1 MKIGILTQPLQ
12 NNYGGLLQNYALQ
25 QVLRRLGQEACT
37 INLRYKKKHSLKL
50 LFWRLVRL
58 LLSEIAGRKIR
69 IYSTPTHKEAAVLF
83 KHTRAFVENNISTT
97 EPIFAKL
104 KPESLC
110 DYGFGAYIV
119 GSDQVWRPRYSPQL
133 PSFFLDFLANNT
145 AVKKIAYA
153 ASFGVNAWEFS
164 EAQTSEFGRL
174 LRGFDAVSVREDSGV
189 DMCRR
194 HFGLQASLMPDP
206 VLLLEP
212 ADYSLLTARAQLP
225 QSEGELFT
233 YILDKTAEKDRIVHY
248 IAQKQG
254 LKAFSTG
261 PGKNKAGAGR
271 NLQDY
276 ILPPVEAWLKSFMDA
291 RFVITDSF
299 HGTVFSILFNKPF
312 ITLANH
318 SRGLSRLSSLL
329 EVFELSD
336 RLLHTAGKSPLSA
349 LDQLNDIDWAKTN
362 RILQD
367 ERAKALQFLT
377 TALAHQPAAP

>member
-133 PSFFLDFLANNT
+133 PSFFLDFLADN
-145 AVKKIAYA
+145 AKVKKIAYA
-153 ASFGVNAWEFS
+153 ASFGVSDWEFS
-164 EAQTSEFGRL
+164 EAETTAFGRL
-174 LRGFDAVSVREDSGV
+174 LKLFDAVSVREDTGV
-189 DMCRR
+189 ELCRHYFDR
-194 HFGLQASLMPDP
+194 QAIQLPDP
-206 VLLLEP
+206 SLLLTAE
-212 ADYSLLTARAQLP
+212 DYTTLTARAQLP
-225 QSEGELFT
+225 QSGGELFT

-271 NLQDY
+271 SLQDY

-312 ITLANH
+312 LCLANP
-318 SRGLSRLSSLL
+318 SRGLSRFSSLL
-329 EVFELSD
+329 KLFQLED
-336 RLLHTAGKSPLSA
+336 RLVQPADESA
-349 LDQLNDIDWAKTN
+349 LNKLDKLNEIDWAKTN
-362 RILQD
+362 RLLQG
-367 ERAKALQFLT
+367 EREKALRFLT
-377 TALAHQPAAP
+377 TCLAG